1 MGLLRRVAASV
12 LVVIRR
18 RQKWLPIGRWRQQLL
33 KQQQTANSKQMFLY
47 RLLSLTRS
55 LQLQSMELLR

>member
-18 RQKWLPIGRWRQQLL
+18 RQKWLPIGRWRQQKL
-33 KQQQTANSKQMFLY
+33 KHQQTDVCTDSY
-47 RLLSLTRS
+47 LSRS